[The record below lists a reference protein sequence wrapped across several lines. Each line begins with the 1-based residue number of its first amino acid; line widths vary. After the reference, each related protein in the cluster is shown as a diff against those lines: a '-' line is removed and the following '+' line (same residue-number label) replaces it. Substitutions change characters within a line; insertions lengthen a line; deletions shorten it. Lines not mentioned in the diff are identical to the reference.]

1 MSVMSSLTKTFL
13 HWTQPL
19 KCTLLPVQLLQPFEK
34 LCKRMDLPLLPKL
47 NSIAQ
52 VKKIL
57 IFIYWL
63 ENQ

>member
-1 MSVMSSLTKTFL
+1 MSSLTKTFL

-19 KCTLLPVQLLQPFEK
+19 KCTLLPVQLLQPFEN
-34 LCKRMDLPLLPKL
+34 LCNKMDLLLLSKF
-47 NSIAQ
+47 NSITEM
-52 VKKIL
+52 KTDF